1 MTEQD
6 YYKCLSWSLESYT
19 KVVSNDI
26 LTAYSAIH
34 SFDSNLVDLCI
45 GERVILIFA
54 QHLQL
59 DAPIE

>member
-1 MTEQD
+1 MSDQD
-6 YYKCLSWSLESYT
+6 FEKCLSWSLESYK

-26 LTAYSAIH
+26 GTAYQAIH
-34 SFDSNLVDLCI
+34 SFDCNLVDLCI
-45 GERVILIFA
+45 GERVILMFA

>member
-1 MTEQD
+1 MTEDD
-6 YYKCLSWSLESYT
+6 YEKCLCWSLESYT

-34 SFDSNLVDLCI
+34 SFDCNLVDLCI

-54 QHLQL
+54 QHL
-59 DAPIE
+59 